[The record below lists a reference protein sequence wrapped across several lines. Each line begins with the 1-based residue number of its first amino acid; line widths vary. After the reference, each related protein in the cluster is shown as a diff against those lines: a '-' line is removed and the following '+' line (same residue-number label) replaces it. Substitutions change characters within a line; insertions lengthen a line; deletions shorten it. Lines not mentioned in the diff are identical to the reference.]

1 MAKLDDLIQQKQ
13 QRDEDWKAKKTA
25 EREELRQLSD
35 DAVMRVTSEPNAYLR
50 YLDTQ
55 AINPQY
61 SAANVM
67 LAMAQNPDITYI
79 NSLENW
85 GRLGRSVNREETG
98 LKIRVSD
105 PYVKDGRQYHGYKIG
120 RVFDV
125 TQTHGKAVPAP
136 LTLRDNTP
144 EMEAALSRL
153 LDSAGVPVV
162 TDAAMYQDAFYD
174 PKAQRITVSTR
185 LSDSKT
191 FAALARE
198 IVHAGIHDRGRYPYY
213 SREDCA
219 MDAECVSYMLC
230 RNFSIDVPQ
239 PNVSRVGQAF
249 DGMEAQDRRSV
260 VDSLQKYFRIPVMD
274 YRQYRRARKLVHE
287 CCNYIAGNCIALDD
301 GEECICVQSISYSL
315 LCRWFRAA
323 VLPQDKELETA
334 LFHRLNAKKCAVCG
348 ALFTPGSNRAKYC
361 PECAARMKRI
371 NAAKRKRKQREKC
384 HALGAEKPL

>member
-1 MAKLDDLIQQKQ
+1 MARLEDLIQQKQ

-25 EREELRQLSD
+25 EREELSQLSD
-35 DAVMRVTSEPNAYLR
+35 DVVMRVTSEPDAYLH

-55 AINPQY
+55 AINPHY

-79 NSLENW
+79 NSLDNW
-85 GRLGRSVNREETG
+85 GKLGRSVNAKENG

-125 TQTHGKAVPAP
+125 TQTHGKAMPAP
-136 LTLRDNTP
+136 QMLRDDTP

-174 PKAQRITVSTR
+174 PKTQRITVSTR
-185 LSDSKT
+185 LTDSKT
-191 FAALARE
+191 FAALSRE

-230 RNFSIDVPQ
+230 RNFGVDTPQ
-239 PNVSRVGQAF
+239 PNVSRVGQVF
-249 DGMEAQDRRSV
+249 DGMEAQDRRSAA
-260 VDSLQKYFRIPVMD
+260 DSLQKIFRRLQRDIQ
-274 YRQYRRARKLVHE
+274 RE
-287 CCNYIAGNCIALDD
+287 
-301 GEECICVQSISYSL
+301 IS
-315 LCRWFRAA
+315 
-323 VLPQDKELETA
+323 PQE
-334 LFHRLNAKKCAVCG
+334 
-348 ALFTPGSNRAKYC
+348 
-361 PECAARMKRI
+361 
-371 NAAKRKRKQREKC
+371 RKQPEQNRP
-384 HALGAEKPL
+384 AR

>member
-79 NSLENW
+79 NSLESW

-120 RVFDV
+120 RVFDI
-125 TQTHGKAVPAP
+125 TQTHGKAGPPAM
-136 LTLRDNTP
+136 TLRDNTP
-144 EMEAALSRL
+144 EMDAALRRL
-153 LDSAGVPVV
+153 LDSAGVPAV
-162 TDAAMYQDAFYD
+162 TNDAMYQDAFYD
-174 PKAQRITVSTR
+174 PKTQSIVVSTR
-185 LSDSKT
+185 LNDSKT

-198 IVHAGIHDRGRYPYY
+198 IVHAGIHDHGRYPYY
-213 SREDCA
+213 SREGCA

-230 RNFSIDVPQ
+230 RNFGVDTPQ
-239 PNVSRVGQAF
+239 PNVSGVRQAF

-260 VDSLQKYFRIPVMD
+260 VDSLQKYFRKL
-274 YRQYRRARKLVHE
+274 RRDIQRE
-287 CCNYIAGNCIALDD
+287 
-301 GEECICVQSISYSL
+301 IS
-315 LCRWFRAA
+315 
-323 VLPQDKELETA
+323 PQE
-334 LFHRLNAKKCAVCG
+334 
-348 ALFTPGSNRAKYC
+348 
-361 PECAARMKRI
+361 
-371 NAAKRKRKQREKC
+371 RKQPEQDR
-384 HALGAEKPL
+384 PVR